1 MRDDD
6 LQLSLVWQAKNGN
19 AQALNALLDANKGK
33 IYAAAYA
40 LLKNRED
47 AEDAMQQALI
57 AVWQN
62 IGKLA
67 APEAFETWL
76 YRVTYTRSLNILKSR
91 KNNEMVIEND
101 IGDMPQAALLESELM
116 LPHEYAERNDLRERL
131 FLIIDSL
138 SPVQRE
144 TVVLYYFHDKSV
156 GEISEIMD
164 CSENTVKSRL
174 YLARHS
180 IKTRIEE
187 QERKSGERF
196 YGVAVGV
203 LPIGYFVEEHI
214 KQNLPPAGTLGHPA
228 TTAQQAGTNAAPQVA
243 AKTAAKGMTTA
254 IKTVLAVVGIA
265 AVAVV
270 GIMTAKLVAD
280 SQNKGASAPIDT
292 QTPVEAEVF
301 TEKPTEAAT
310 EPLTEAPT
318 ESYVDAYRGYL
329 EVLENHK
336 SDIEAYDWQLGDD
349 ESRPVVFADI
359 AGDETP
365 EMIVVCCNPTLS
377 TTVSSFLN
385 IFQYKDNS
393 VKQVYSMDNS
403 KTDGFFQLD
412 YNGPGG
418 LNIFVLFQEK
428 NNKELCL
435 HRAQIDGSFSE
446 DIYSFVES
454 EGRLSARKKA
464 SYSKPFAVDT
474 QPKVEIDSAAV
485 TEDMFFSKLDEINKN
500 TSTVLMR
507 SNADTAIE
515 RAKYIKDMMES
526 HENQALTYDEAVAY
540 LKKQMGESSGTNDNS
555 SEEAYSVIAGRYT
568 TSFSRHFQSS
578 LKIDSNGMFETE
590 YYYDPKETK
599 GQGSIT
605 DPAVYSLFRGKI
617 ENLTKTGDYTYT
629 FHITDV
635 SYDYPVGESGDITYT
650 DILTH
655 TEKSMHAGF
664 VKHPFETEGTMTLYA
679 KGLTPSDMKESHFTS
694 YIFPDNPKTSER
706 ARSPI
711 AHNIIYIPTHSQDHP
726 YYGQ

>member
-19 AQALNALLDANKGK
+19 AQALNALLDANNGK

-101 IGDMPQAALLESELM
+101 IGDMPQAALLESNLM
-116 LPHEYAERNDLRERL
+116 LPQVYAEREDLRKRL
-131 FLIIDSL
+131 FRIIDSL
-138 SPVQRE
+138 SAVQRE
-144 TVVLYYFHDKSV
+144 SIVLYYFNDRSV
-156 GEISEIMD
+156 AEISEIMD

-203 LPIGYFVEEHI
+203 LPIGYFVEELI
-214 KQNLPPAGTLGHPA
+214 KQKLPPAGTLGHPA

-485 TEDMFFSKLDEINKN
+485 TDDMFFSKLDEINKN

-605 DPAVYSLFRGKI
+605 DHAVYSLFRGKI

>member
-1 MRDDD
+1 MNYE
-6 LQLSLVWQAKNGN
+6 SELVIHAKNGDEN
-19 AQALNALLDANKGK
+19 ALNLLLDYNKRY
-33 IYAAAYA
+33 IYAIAFA
-40 LLKNRED
+40 LLKNQED
-47 AEDAMQQALI
+47 ADDAVQKTMI
-57 AVWQN
+57 TVWQSISTLEN
-62 IGKLA
+62 
-67 APEAFETWL
+67 PEAFKSWL
-76 YRVTYTRSLNILKSR
+76 YRIAHTRSLNVLQSK
-91 KNNEMVIEND
+91 KNNRYIMDED
-101 IGDMPQAALLESELM
+101 ISEMPQLEDMESNLM
-116 LPHEYAERNDLRERL
+116 LPQVYAEREDLRKRL
-131 FLIIDSL
+131 FRIIDSL
-138 SPVQRE
+138 SAVQRE
-144 TVVLYYFHDKSV
+144 SIVLYYFNDRSV
-156 GEISEIMD
+156 AEISEIMD

-254 IKTVLAVVGIA
+254 IRTVLAVVGIA

-270 GIMTAKLVAD
+270 GIITAKLVAD
-280 SQNKGASAPIDT
+280 SQNKDASAPIDT

-454 EGRLSARKKA
+454 EGRLSAQKKA
-464 SYSKPFAVDT
+464 SYSKPSAVDT

-515 RAKYIKDMMES
+515 RAKYIKDMMDS

-679 KGLTPSDMKESHFTS
+679 KGLMPSDMKESHFTS